1 MKQDKLQVTSV
12 KEQSLPSWSVVFFSG
27 GEPLSQ
33 ERFLEMLEEV
43 PHDLVVLADRNRM
56 SEAEVNVL
64 CRQYCRQEPLS
75 SKVAYLAGGESKLW
89 LGCIRNLWA
98 AAPEIVYSPVL
109 IGSKSAFRK
118 AYGGTDLA
126 GNVLAGV
133 GYSLQKVGGMKFLR
147 LNGNVAKTE
156 DGAKSKWALWWNYTC
171 KLPVSYLFSGM
182 FFKQMLRPSGRVQRD
197 MVFRFLMVLFACF
210 AFVFMPYI
218 SRDYGVTGDEFVD
231 HRHAGYVLDYFAK
244 GDKAALNQ
252 PQTALH
258 LYGNTV
264 QVITAAI
271 CRWFDVENY
280 YELRHFF
287 GGLVGAVGVLAVGL
301 LGLRWG
307 GGLCGL
313 LAVLMM
319 FFTPRFFGHSMN
331 NLKDVPFAV
340 GYVLALFY
348 TVRLFDYFPAVRLR
362 HLVGLVLGIALALG
376 TRSGGLILYP
386 MLFMY
391 AGLYYISQSGG
402 IREFYHFGK
411 HRRLVG
417 QILQIVILTIFISY
431 ILAISL
437 WPFALA
443 NPLQNVIY
451 SLTKFTN
458 YNVGLRTIFDG
469 EQMMS
474 NMLPWQYAPKYLCIG
489 MPIVILIGF
498 FAYFIYAAVRKKEF
512 SLIGFFLF
520 FAAVFP
526 VFWVIYQNSNLY
538 GGIRHLLFVMPP
550 MVVLAARFWSG
561 MVDVSRGVGKVAV
574 ALVFALLLALPAAHM
589 VRNHPND
596 YVYFNE
602 FKGGLKG
609 AYGDYETDYYFNSLK
624 ESADWF
630 KEHVL
635 PSLPKDKKTIISTQA
650 INQVAYYFRKDTNIK
665 VSYCRY
671 YEKYAKDWD
680 YAMFGNVYVNDYQL
694 KNGLF
699 PIEGT
704 LYTPLVDGFPM
715 SFVAKR
721 DTKLDLQGFQLE
733 QDKEYDEALRVFEEY
748 LTTHPKNEEVW
759 SRMGKLYYT
768 EGDMKKAQD
777 ALSHALALQP
787 ALNEA
792 LYVSTLVNIAVKNY
806 PVALQMVG
814 RMLADNE
821 FSADAWYLQASVYYH
836 MKNYQSA
843 INSLNRL
850 LAFRPNFDRAHVL
863 AGDIFCDHGDYRKAL
878 QLYETAAKCKQS
890 GLTIVKMADMLARLK
905 MYPQANGLLDQIL
918 KMQPD
923 YYPALKVK
931 CRMALQ
937 EGKREEAARYLKG
950 MDAVADDPELFV
962 LRALYYDGV
971 DRSLALQML
980 QRALE
985 LDEGNAE
992 ALRLKNQK
1000 RL

>member
-56 SEAEVNVL
+56 SEAEINVL

-75 SKVAYLAGGESKLW
+75 RKVAYLAVGESKLW

-411 HRRLVG
+411 HRRLAG
-417 QILQIVILTIFISY
+417 QILQIVIL
-431 ILAISL
+431 
-437 WPFALA
+437 
-443 NPLQNVIY
+443 
-451 SLTKFTN
+451 
-458 YNVGLRTIFDG
+458 
-469 EQMMS
+469 
-474 NMLPWQYAPKYLCIG
+474 NML
-489 MPIVILIGF
+489 M
-498 FAYFIYAAVRKKEF
+498 
-512 SLIGFFLF
+512 
-520 FAAVFP
+520 
-526 VFWVIYQNSNLY
+526 
-538 GGIRHLLFVMPP
+538 
-550 MVVLAARFWSG
+550 
-561 MVDVSRGVGKVAV
+561 
-574 ALVFALLLALPAAHM
+574 
-589 VRNHPND
+589 
-596 YVYFNE
+596 
-602 FKGGLKG
+602 
-609 AYGDYETDYYFNSLK
+609 
-624 ESADWF
+624 
-630 KEHVL
+630 
-635 PSLPKDKKTIISTQA
+635 
-650 INQVAYYFRKDTNIK
+650 
-665 VSYCRY
+665 
-671 YEKYAKDWD
+671 
-680 YAMFGNVYVNDYQL
+680 
-694 KNGLF
+694 
-699 PIEGT
+699 
-704 LYTPLVDGFPM
+704 
-715 SFVAKR
+715 
-721 DTKLDLQGFQLE
+721 
-733 QDKEYDEALRVFEEY
+733 
-748 LTTHPKNEEVW
+748 
-759 SRMGKLYYT
+759 
-768 EGDMKKAQD
+768 
-777 ALSHALALQP
+777 
-787 ALNEA
+787 
-792 LYVSTLVNIAVKNY
+792 
-806 PVALQMVG
+806 
-814 RMLADNE
+814 
-821 FSADAWYLQASVYYH
+821 
-836 MKNYQSA
+836 
-843 INSLNRL
+843 
-850 LAFRPNFDRAHVL
+850 
-863 AGDIFCDHGDYRKAL
+863 
-878 QLYETAAKCKQS
+878 
-890 GLTIVKMADMLARLK
+890 
-905 MYPQANGLLDQIL
+905 
-918 KMQPD
+918 
-923 YYPALKVK
+923 
-931 CRMALQ
+931 
-937 EGKREEAARYLKG
+937 
-950 MDAVADDPELFV
+950 
-962 LRALYYDGV
+962 
-971 DRSLALQML
+971 
-980 QRALE
+980 
-985 LDEGNAE
+985 
-992 ALRLKNQK
+992 
-1000 RL
+1000 